1 MTILMWDA
9 PKKLR
14 TPQQNAEHYGFE
26 DGPTGG
32 YVPNMSAAD
41 AWRWKA
47 KMTGQ
52 KRGVKQVELRK
63 TFRSAQ
69 VTIIVCLDGGYT
81 YKHYGPGQHMDTNG
95 IQIHFATNGPIQMSF
110 EEMAEINVAVQEAK
124 AELLHEWHIENGPKQ

>member
-32 YVPNMSAAD
+32 YVPNMSDAD
-41 AWRWKA
+41 AARWKA
-47 KMTGQ
+47 KITGQ

-63 TFRSAQ
+63 SFRAAM
-69 VTIIVCLDGGYT
+69 VTIIVTLDGGYT
-81 YKHYGPGQHMDTNG
+81 YKHYSPGNRPGLNTDG
-95 IQIHFATNGPIQMSF
+95 IQIHLATNGPIQMSF
-110 EEMAEINVAVQEAK
+110 EEMAEMNAAVLEAK
-124 AELLHEWHIENGPKQ
+124 AELLDQKSDA